1 MQRTEVRLGD
11 KLPIDRK
18 KAALI
23 AHAASKYESTVTL
36 EKDSVILN
44 AKSMLGMLSQSMPK
58 NGVMDL
64 VVDGVDER
72 AATDEIVRVINAL

>member
-1 MQRTEVRLGD
+1 M
-11 KLPIDRK
+11 
-18 KAALI
+18 
-23 AHAASKYESTVTL
+23 
-36 EKDSVILN
+36 N